1 MSVSG
6 DKMRALRGSKSQ
18 AEVAKG
24 IGIPPSTYASYE
36 QGIRTPKDSMK
47 KRIAEYYHR
56 SVAFIFFSD

>member
-1 MSVSG
+1 MSTSG
-6 DKMRALRGSKSQ
+6 EKMRALRGSRSQ

-36 QGIRTPKDSMK
+36 QGNRTPKDVMK
-47 KRIAEYYHR
+47 KRIADYYRR